1 MKPRRQV
8 LLGIAAFAAAGCGA
22 FGDTAAPG
30 SGDPLLPHDDIRLA
44 TNLLLRSDSSR
55 IAALEQKQSK
65 GAATSAPAGTVVM
78 SPYILREPSDRDVAM
93 PRYETPAMRFLR
105 DGTLYSHI
113 GPRYSTRAFL
123 RFYRTEDRIG
133 GNVPPVNGV
142 QLAFVLAW

>member
-1 MKPRRQV
+1 MKSRRNV
-8 LLGIAAFAAAGCGA
+8 LLGIAALAATGCGA
-22 FGDTAAPG
+22 FADTAPAG
-30 SGDPLLPHDDIRLA
+30 AADPFVPHDDIRLA

-55 IAALEQKQSK
+55 LAALERKQ
-65 GAATSAPAGTVVM
+65 GAEPDTSPPAGTVVM
-78 SPYILREPSDRDVAM
+78 SPYILREPSDHDVAL

-133 GNVPPVNGV
+133 GNVPPVNGL